1 MSDPQDLLYTNN
13 FISTNILTDKQ
24 LSEESNYYDRFKNYI
39 DNEDTSE
46 VVKYIDDDANE
57 SSPVNLEKT
66 LNTKWP
72 IYSNKNHYPLFD
84 TYINDI
90 STNRYKKEFV
100 TKVNIDSLNR
110 NVSLYPNSNSFLLP
124 FSRVFNNVKKVVI
137 NNIIFSIFSENTY
150 GFSAN

>member
-1 MSDPQDLLYTNN
+1 MLKRIICSLLSKRRQ
-13 FISTNILTDKQ
+13 FSSTNILTDKQ

-100 TKVNIDSLNR
+100 TKVNIDSLYIL
-110 NVSLYPNSNSFLLP
+110 VYKLGKGSFAIVWFAIEFKNFL
-124 FSRVFNNVKKVVI
+124 RDINEKKL
-137 NNIIFSIFSENTY
+137 NI
-150 GFSAN
+150 